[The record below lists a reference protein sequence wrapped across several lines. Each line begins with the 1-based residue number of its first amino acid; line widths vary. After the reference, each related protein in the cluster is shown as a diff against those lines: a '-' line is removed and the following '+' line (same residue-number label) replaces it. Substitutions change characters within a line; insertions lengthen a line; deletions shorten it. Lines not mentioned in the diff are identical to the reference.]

1 MNQNAFIEERKIIN
15 PVLVANEAMENN
27 KSSKKIGWLLK
38 LELEKGRKKSGLGFL
53 LGNLKEEWF

>member
-1 MNQNAFIEERKIIN
+1 M
-15 PVLVANEAMENN
+15 ANEAMENN